1 MGRHRLAWLGLT
13 PEPARELPTA
23 VAALRAAGAG
33 RRAIDADVEAERR
46 RVETLL
52 LRGTQRAW
60 LRYLGEVTELVRR
73 GCAHSDPAIRVTAR
87 QAGAVVLDHHL
98 MLIGLPGDGYAAAAG
113 QRAVLRAAL
122 DATQSPAWA
131 RS

>member
-1 MGRHRLAWLGLT
+1 MGRHRLAWLGVT
-13 PEPARELPTA
+13 PEPERELPTA

-33 RRAIDADVEAERR
+33 RRATWADADAERCRVEAL
-46 RVETLL
+46 V

-60 LRYLGEVTELVRR
+60 LRYLGEVTELVHR
-73 GCAHSDPAIRVTAR
+73 GCVHSDPAIRVTAR

-113 QRAVLRAAL
+113 QRAILRAAL
-122 DATQSPAWA
+122 NATQGPAWTT
-131 RS
+131 S